1 MALVV
6 EEKPFVCLLS
16 VYTLLEV
23 VISFND
29 FYANEWQATVG
40 SSLYCS
46 LHGGMGF
53 IQSWEQGA
61 RMVAH

>member
-29 FYANEWQATVG
+29 FYANEWQETVG
-40 SSLYCS
+40 SCLYCE
-46 LHGGMGF
+46 LNGGMGF
-53 IQSWEQGA
+53 IQRCKHGA
-61 RMVAH
+61 RMVAW